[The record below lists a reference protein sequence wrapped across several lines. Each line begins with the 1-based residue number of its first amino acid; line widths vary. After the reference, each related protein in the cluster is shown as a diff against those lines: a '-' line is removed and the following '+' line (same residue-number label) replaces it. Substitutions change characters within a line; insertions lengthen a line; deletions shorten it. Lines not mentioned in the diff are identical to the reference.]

1 MDFVKVAVIGAGS
14 VRCSVPVL
22 ASLATYFGERPLEI
36 ALYDADEER
45 LELFEMFARL
55 VFAQNKNPHEVFASS
70 DFIEVLEGASK
81 VILQLDS
88 NCAHKEA
95 RAGKHRVSSDPA
107 KRVASTLERL
117 KPLIA
122 DDALVVSLLPP
133 DVQVSLG
140 YYYRLDWPSDL
151 DEDETRSLPHQVL
164 RWIRGEEYL
173 FDVYKRHER
182 SPLKAWLDDPTTATI
197 VSEG

>member
-36 ALYDADEER
+36 ALYDADAER

-55 VFAQNKNPHEVFASS
+55 VFAQNKNPHEITASS
-70 DFIEVLEGASK
+70 DYMDVLAGASK

-88 NCAHKEA
+88 NCALKEA
-95 RAGKHRVSSDPA
+95 RGGKHRVPSDPA

-133 DVQVSLG
+133 EVPVTLG
-140 YYYRLDWPSDL
+140 YYYRLEWPSHL
-151 DEDETRSLPHQVL
+151 DADETRSLPHQVL

-173 FDVYKRHER
+173 YEILREHER

-197 VSEG
+197 VSET